1 MYINGLLMKSL
12 DVSLPQQNDNR
23 PWFSSPFG
31 WVWVLE
37 KLKALWCTTQGSLSA
52 NKLLRVNGKHV
63 YKLVPVKSIYIYCK
77 CYNKPAIFY
86 FRRPRFLLSFVIKSP
101 SLPLLSS
108 NNSLFILL
116 PWLAWASS
124 LALLVSL
131 FSPSYKNFKK
141 KKKMDTQSH
150 APLFL
155 LFSISSSKQLLCVL
169 YFSCY
174 LFAGNIT
181 AMLLYASPM

>member
-86 FRRPRFLLSFVIKSP
+86 FRRPRFLLSFIIKSP

-141 KKKMDTQSH
+141 KKKWILSPMPHCFFYFQ
-150 APLFL
+150 FL
-155 LFSISSSKQLLCVL
+155 LVSNYSVFYNFLVI
-169 YFSCY
+169 Y
-174 LFAGNIT
+174 LQAI
-181 AMLLYASPM
+181 